1 MCACDGLIVI
11 NEPNSILIY
20 DFVENAASEYFE
32 LLTCFLLLLSGTL
45 STIVIF
51 TDVNFKK
58 QATM

>member
-1 MCACDGLIVI
+1 MNPTPSLF
-11 NEPNSILIY
+11 N

-32 LLTCFLLLLSGTL
+32 LLTCFQLLLSGTL

-58 QATM
+58 KATM

>member
-1 MCACDGLIVI
+1 M

-32 LLTCFLLLLSGTL
+32 LLTCFQLLLSGTL
-45 STIVIF
+45 NTIVIF